1 MTKQELR
8 EAIRKIIKTELT
20 EASPAPAKPA
30 TAPGVKE
37 PPAKTPGKKEPRRPL
52 GNPNVKPQPKA
63 TMEEASM
70 LAQIVKRFKSKKI
83 DEAGK
88 TWAEGYEEGYN
99 DGFKDATQGKSNKF
113 KNFRNV

>member
-8 EAIRKIIKTELT
+8 EAIRKIIKAEL
-20 EASPAPAKPA
+20 EESAPAPAKPA

-63 TMEEASM
+63 TLEEANM
-70 LAQIVKRFKSKKI
+70 LAKIVKRFKSKK
-83 DEAGK
+83 
-88 TWAEGYEEGYN
+88 
-99 DGFKDATQGKSNKF
+99 
-113 KNFRNV
+113 